1 MSESIDGLYSEA
13 EKRLKRQH
21 DGALENIKEELRVA
35 KQKTLSKKS
44 NKFV

>member
-1 MSESIDGLYSEA
+1 MNESIDVLYSEA
-13 EKRLKRQH
+13 EKRLKRQY
-21 DGALENIKEELRVA
+21 DGAVENIKEELRAA